1 MSRARISHIYC
12 VLFPGLAPDD
22 ALFSEKTFQKQILKM
37 YLNGNVSVCMCS
49 AVKGLERQK
58 ESGYGNLPNATSYI
72 EYVIFSQL
80 CFWKIGLN
88 LGLFGVKVET
98 SLKIAMLVQK
108 TFFFQFCW
116 FFETRNWIS
125 FPISNDKKPCLET
138 YYLIS
143 TYKHLGIWHSFFSKT
158 FLGNIKHIVL
168 QT

>member
-1 MSRARISHIYC
+1 MNRTRISHFYC
-12 VLFPGLAPDD
+12 VLFPDLAPDD
-22 ALFSEKTFQKQILKM
+22 ALFLEKTFQKQIQKM
-37 YLNGNVSVCMCS
+37 YLKGSVSVCMW
-49 AVKGLERQK
+49 VKGLERQK

-72 EYVIFSQL
+72 EYVNFSQF

-108 TFFFQFCW
+108 TFFFFQCCC
-116 FFETRNWIS
+116 FFETRNWIL
-125 FPISNDKKPCLET
+125 FPISNDKKSCLET

-158 FLGNIKHIVL
+158 FLGNIKCIVL